1 MHSANLHLVGCL
13 YRVKP
18 CSMQHQVLLMYRV
31 VSHLLIANCVNSK
44 IQRAGVG
51 YKITKNTGR
60 KCSPMYENSCL
71 CVSYIFGPIVELN
84 FVSHVIHVTVS
95 CDQLLFAAGWWLSVL
110 WRRLLKSFGW
120 LLMKVELY
128 CFFLL
133 LWKNLLNFCN
143 IIKPTRDSQLT
154 AVATRKPSLK
164 MFEKFQKVFISKCR

>member
-1 MHSANLHLVGCL
+1 MVLEGCNFNHTEFLGDWSEAILVKWCPYVMHSANLHLVGCL

-71 CVSYIFGPIVELN
+71 CVSYIFGPIVELH

-95 CDQLLFAAGWWLSVL
+95 CDQLLFAAG
-110 WRRLLKSFGW
+110 
-120 LLMKVELY
+120 
-128 CFFLL
+128 
-133 LWKNLLNFCN
+133 
-143 IIKPTRDSQLT
+143 
-154 AVATRKPSLK
+154 
-164 MFEKFQKVFISKCR
+164 